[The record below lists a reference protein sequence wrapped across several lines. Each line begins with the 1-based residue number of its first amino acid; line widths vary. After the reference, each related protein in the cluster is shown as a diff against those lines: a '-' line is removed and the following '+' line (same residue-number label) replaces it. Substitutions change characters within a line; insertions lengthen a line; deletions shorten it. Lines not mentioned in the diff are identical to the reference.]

1 MNFRELRACEVRRIL
16 LPRTRVHKER
26 LVSLLAFRVAS
37 GRGHKKDVRGLHI
50 LPYKV
55 FTAWTASSLSWMVMA
70 SSRRVIWMQRP
81 GQGIVVFSLA
91 IHQDT
96 DASLRALSSS
106 GKTLTKSER
115 RVMSKIST

>member
-1 MNFRELRACEVRRIL
+1 M
-16 LPRTRVHKER
+16 HKER
-26 LVSLLAFRVAS
+26 LVSLFAFRVAS

-55 FTAWTASSLSWMVMA
+55 FTAWTASSSLSWKVMA
-70 SSRRVIWMQRP
+70 SSRRMIWMQRS

-115 RVMSKIST
+115 RVMLKIST

>member
-1 MNFRELRACEVRRIL
+1 M
-16 LPRTRVHKER
+16 HKER

-55 FTAWTASSLSWMVMA
+55 FTVWTASSLSWMVMA
-70 SSRRVIWMQRP
+70 SRRVIWMQRP

-96 DASLRALSSS
+96 DASLRALTSS
-106 GKTLTKSER
+106 GKTLKKSER